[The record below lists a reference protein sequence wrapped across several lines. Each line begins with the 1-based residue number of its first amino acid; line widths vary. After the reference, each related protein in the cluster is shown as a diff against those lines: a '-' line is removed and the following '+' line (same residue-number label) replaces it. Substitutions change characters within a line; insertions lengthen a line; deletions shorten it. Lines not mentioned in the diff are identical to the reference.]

1 MQGTGTQESSTRA
14 EVESTTR
21 AEVESPTRT
30 EVESP
35 TRTEVESPTRTEVES
50 PTITEVGSSTTT
62 EIKESETY
70 KLSDLLNA
78 NKGIPTNI
86 REWTDALDKFEKNND
101 LVTPSVRN
109 YTAFFKTFMVRRDYL
124 TQASKISNLS
134 IMEPLKYAA
143 IPKILMQG
151 LLEKDIGLKESDDG
165 GDTPQ
170 GNVDIF
176 PYMEGN
182 NQMTGIF
189 KQTVDPNDGKKLIN
203 QLHSTDASTFINQ
216 T

>member
-1 MQGTGTQESSTRA
+1 M
-14 EVESTTR
+14 
-21 AEVESPTRT
+21 
-30 EVESP
+30 
-35 TRTEVESPTRTEVES
+35 
-50 PTITEVGSSTTT
+50 
-62 EIKESETY
+62 
-70 KLSDLLNA
+70 
-78 NKGIPTNI
+78 
-86 REWTDALDKFEKNND
+86 
-101 LVTPSVRN
+101 RN
-109 YTAFFKTFMVRRDYL
+109 YTASLRLYGKMRDYL

-143 IPKILMQG
+143 IAKILMQG

-182 NQMTGIF
+182 NQMMGIF

-203 QLHSTDASTFINQ
+203 QLHSTDISTFINQ
-216 T
+216 TNKVSFDSISTPPVISNELIEEKNKMEELNNFMRWR